1 MNIMLQIWGGL
12 FYLLAKIFLAK
23 TADKKESPLRRLG
36 WLTYLFGA
44 PAWIILLALDKNWI
58 AMGVEAGGIPSMI
71 VGLVNSKSKRIK
83 RIIHWLLF
91 FLISSSI
98 VYSVYDKNGF
108 NTTSQYLELGVT
120 LGFLIGTYLLSQ
132 ENIYGW
138 LWFMLMNASM
148 AILMSINEK
157 WILVTL
163 QLVSLC
169 IVTYGFWKSLKKSRR
184 NEGNMDISHFYD
196 IFVNFFSKRKLIKV
210 QKKRLKKFLQDNYW
224 DLKDRNPM
232 GYICKYFNWE
242 FTEPKEKGCMIELGT
257 MPDCDFKFTIWHN
270 KPCMEEDGPNPG
282 EGSPHCLNQLKGDE
296 KYFTVELFELNSGWK
311 TYDTGRPS
319 GYSDTFICTI
329 HILRENFTFKE
340 MNIGEWYLGT
350 CEIPFLFNFKG
361 TGRSGSLVL
370 KFDHKNKAR
379 GECTLFFPNL
389 L

>member
-138 LWFMLMNASM
+138 LWFMLTSNAS
-148 AILMSINEK
+148 AS
-157 WILVTL
+157 
-163 QLVSLC
+163 
-169 IVTYGFWKSLKKSRR
+169 
-184 NEGNMDISHFYD
+184 
-196 IFVNFFSKRKLIKV
+196 FF
-210 QKKRLKKFLQDNYW
+210 
-224 DLKDRNPM
+224 
-232 GYICKYFNWE
+232 
-242 FTEPKEKGCMIELGT
+242 
-257 MPDCDFKFTIWHN
+257 
-270 KPCMEEDGPNPG
+270 
-282 EGSPHCLNQLKGDE
+282 
-296 KYFTVELFELNSGWK
+296 
-311 TYDTGRPS
+311 
-319 GYSDTFICTI
+319 I
-329 HILRENFTFKE
+329 HE
-340 MNIGEWYLGT
+340 
-350 CEIPFLFNFKG
+350 
-361 TGRSGSLVL
+361 
-370 KFDHKNKAR
+370 
-379 GECTLFFPNL
+379 
-389 L
+389 